1 MKTSSLLVFAVTAL
15 SCWQCSRSQPRG
27 LFPAVLNLASMAKI
41 SSNATCG
48 RNGPEMYCK
57 LVEHVPGR
65 PFRNPQCRVCDL
77 NSRNPKERHPITNAI
92 DGTNRWWQSPSIQN
106 GMDYH
111 YVTVTLDLKQVF
123 QIAYVIIKA
132 ANSPRPGNWILER
145 STDGITYKPWQYYAI
160 TDTECL
166 TRYNIVPRKGNP
178 TYTADDEI
186 ICTSFYSK
194 IHPLEN
200 GEIHTSLINGRP
212 SAEDPSS
219 TLLEFTSTRYIRLTL
234 ERIRTLNADLM
245 TLAYH
250 DAKDIDPIVTRR
262 YYYSLKDISVGGMC
276 ICYGHASAC
285 PLDLVTNT
293 FSCECEHNTCG
304 ESCDRCCPGF
314 HQKPWEAGTFYISN
328 LCEQCNCHGKARD
341 CYYDQNVANR
351 SQSLNIK
358 GEYIGGGVCIEC
370 ANNTTGINC
379 ETCIDEYFRPEW
391 ISPYEPNPCRPCWCN
406 LIGSLHNKCIKD
418 VKQIERGLHPGSCHC
433 KAGYGG
439 DKCDKCAIG
448 FTGYPN
454 CIRCSCFIDGSLNVD
469 PCIGPCI
476 CKANTEGEN
485 CDQCKIGFFDLQSE
499 KYNGCDQC
507 FCSGVS
513 RECES
518 STWTYDNV
526 TDMFDWFLT
535 DLQGISKI
543 LHRQEILD
551 GSQLLQLS
559 INDYGDSRILP
570 PLYYWSAPSAYL
582 GQKLT
587 AYGGKLIFTI
597 SDDSTGH
604 LSHNQKSQIFLE
616 GNGIRINSVDEGI
629 KLDPLT
635 EHTEMIVLRPENFV
649 IHTTKSPVNRKDF
662 MIVLANITR
671 LLIRATYSNDKTA
684 IYRLSSVVLQTANP
698 NSLGQYTAT
707 SVEICRCPPEYF
719 GTSCESCVPGYR
731 RVNSTLYGGIC
742 VPCTC
747 YGHSK
752 YCDDITGECLDCQH
766 DTTGPF
772 CDKCRPGFYGDSTRG
787 TPNDCHPCSCPLL
800 ISTNNFSPTCHLDS
814 RGEIIC
820 DRCPPG
826 YAGPRCDRCSE
837 GFFGRPSKPGGS
849 CQPCQCH
856 GNLDLSVPGS
866 CNSLTGE
873 CLRCI
878 EGTAGQVCDQC
889 AEGFFGDAV
898 VARNCR
904 PCECHV
910 NGSVAEHCDRQT
922 GQCQCKHNVA
932 GRQCDH
938 CLPNC
943 WWDHEKKVCL
953 SCLCSPIGSMSPR
966 CDKTGNCIC
975 KPGFLG
981 KRCDLSR
988 QLYEQ
993 QYHEDSQ
1000 MAKPVQ
1006 SHRRRW
1012 WATGIGGCPRGAYK
1026 PATPSARGS
1035 GTYHLHSSR
1044 GCIPCNC
1051 NSFGSKSF
1059 DCDDKG
1065 QCRCQPGVTG
1075 QKCDRCA
1082 LGFYNFQEG
1091 GCVPCECAH
1100 VGNHCDSETGQCV
1113 CPPNTVGEKCDKCA
1127 VDFWGHSLV
1136 SGCKPCNCS
1145 TAGSLNLQCDD
1156 VTGCCFCRPEF
1167 TGEKCNQCRPGYWD
1181 YPQCRHCNCGL
1192 AGTERRTCDEMGIC
1206 SCAEYKGQCNCK
1218 VNVEGISCDRC
1229 KTGTFA
1235 LHSSNPYGCSSCY
1248 CSGVTSQC
1256 TEAKG
1261 LIRRRLILK
1270 PEQTVLEI
1278 VNKFNDRRTTYGVF
1292 HQHPEIVANVDTVI
1306 KHLLYEPFY
1315 WKLPEQFEGGKL
1327 TAYGGRLRYAI
1338 YFEAREEVGQSTYEP
1353 QIIMRGG
1360 PTREMAVVR
1369 HVSAPQI
1376 GQLTRHEVELT
1387 EHDWK
1392 YDSSPDGRPVSRKD
1406 FMDVLYDIDSI
1417 LIKASYG
1424 TFMRQTRISEISME
1438 VAEASDSYFLAEHA
1452 QQIEQ
1457 CFCPEGYSGLSCQD
1471 CVLGYYRLPLR
1482 STIRGPRPVV
1492 WSCVQCQCNSHS
1504 DICDRKTSLCQ
1515 NCHDNTAG
1523 GHCEVCAPGYY
1534 GIVRGSPNDCRPCAC
1549 PLQISS
1555 NNFSPTCIMEGF
1567 NAYRCDACQEG
1578 YEGQY
1583 CGRCAPGYY
1592 GNPRIEGSS
1601 CVECECDS
1609 IGSLPV
1615 PCDKVTGQC
1624 NCKPGMKGW
1633 TCDRCMEWHV
1643 REGTE
1648 CISCDDECTG
1658 LLLSDLEHLN
1668 QLITRLN
1675 LSGPLPPP
1683 YKMLFRYEN
1692 VSQELKYLMSPQR
1705 APERLLQLA
1714 DSNLDTLI
1722 TEMDELLNRTT
1733 KVSADGEQT
1742 DKDTEKTQ
1750 KRAMELEKSIRNT
1763 LLASQDLKE
1772 KTKKLNETLRI
1783 RDGVTEK
1790 NLQHMQKD
1798 VVKMMAEMRERS
1810 FDKHEEMAEVE
1821 LDAAI
1826 ALLEKVKKMFGDPH
1840 KITQGLKDEVMNKI
1854 ADYKEKFDEA
1864 QELLKEAKEKIEET
1878 NRLSAV
1884 NQKNTTTLEKR
1895 KQAVEGGK
1903 KDTEDVLKE
1912 GHYLVAEAKR
1922 LLEAVFLGLDELAEQ
1937 KNLEPLTT
1945 ELKDK
1950 MDELAAGIHDEK
1962 LPDLVLR
1969 AEYHAA
1975 VLNDS
1980 SGILDGILAEA
1991 KNLSFNATAAF
2002 KAYTN
2007 IKDKIDEAEKIA
2019 KEAKEKAN
2027 QAVRLASGPDGSL
2040 KETAKTSL
2048 QTSFRQ
2054 LNEAKRLGADVKE
2067 KGDNLN
2073 NLQNRLKDG
2082 AIKNKNLLKALN
2094 DTLAKLHAIPN
2105 DASIKIQAAKD
2116 KAKQANDTAKAVLA
2130 EVKDLNQ
2137 NVLGL
2142 QDNCSKLEE
2151 DVAKVNAAINTPA
2164 KTIAEADMKVKELEE
2179 KTDKLLDKLK
2189 PIKNLQD
2196 TLGRNISHIKEL
2208 INQARKHANS
2218 IKVSVSSGGDCI
2230 RTYRPDIKKGTYNS
2244 IVLNVKTAELENLLF
2259 YLGSAK
2265 YTDFLAIEMRKGKVN
2280 FLWDVGSGIGRVE
2293 YPDLI
2298 INDQYWYRIE
2308 ASRFRRNGTVSVRAL
2323 DGPRASI
2330 MPTSYSAVSPEG
2342 YTILDVDEN
2351 AYLFVGGLTGDVKKS
2366 DVVKTTTFSG
2376 CMGETSLDRKPI
2388 GLWNYRD
2395 RQGECKGCIVSPQ
2408 PTDTEGTVQFDGEG
2422 YAGVSRPTRWNPNV
2436 SAIAFKFRTFSS
2448 DALLMYLATKD
2459 LRDFMSVELTDG
2471 RIKVNYDLGSG
2482 TSNVTSSGRHNDG
2495 KWKSFTLSR
2504 ILKQAN
2510 ISIHDAINNKEE
2522 NLVVISPGTN
2532 FGLNLKDN
2540 EKIYFGGLPILQNLR
2555 PEVSLKKYSGCLR
2568 DIEISQSPYNLLS
2581 GTDYLGLTKGCTLE
2595 NVHTVSFHKPGFV
2608 ELQPHSLNVGTEIS
2622 LSFSTKNET
2631 GMILYGSGK
2640 APAQL
2645 RRKRRQTGQVYYAVF
2660 LNRGR
2665 LEAHVSTGAREPRRV
2680 TIKPESG
2687 AFNDGKEHSVRLY
2700 RSKGSLTVQVNEENA
2715 QRQRLPNDQPLNIK
2729 RLFVGGVP
2737 VSFQTSHLRSIIP
2750 FEGCIWNLVVNSVP
2764 LDFAQPVS
2772 FENADIGRCPTLKHS
2787 KPLPEEDEEIE
2798 TATRISAQITVK
2810 PITEL
2815 KRIPTPAP
2823 MTCAFDISPIA
2834 LLKAKHFGLSKNSHV
2849 AMEFDD
2855 TKVKTSLKIEFEI
2868 QTEAESGLV
2877 FYMARINHADFAT
2890 IQIKDGMAQFS
2901 YDLGSG
2907 NASTV
2912 VQRKIND
2919 GKWHK
2924 VRIVRDRKTVTV
2936 TIGLN
2941 TATTVSPKNADIL
2954 DVVGM
2959 IYIGGLPKNY
2969 TTRRIGRVTYSINAC
2984 IRNFKLNDKT
2994 FDLDDP
3000 ISSLDVGVCFLNS
3013 QKGTYFD
3020 GTGFA
3025 KTVARYRVGTDL
3037 RIEFDFRTSQRNAVL
3052 LGISSQS
3059 VDGLGIE
3066 LVNGKVLVNVDNG
3079 AGIFTAVYEP
3089 PHFNGL
3095 CDGQWHNVVVNKIKY
3110 LLELTVDGEKVES
3123 RSSSVTSTAT
3133 DTNDPIFVGGYPDD
3147 MRQLGL
3153 TTNTPFKGCIRNL
3166 KLMKATQ
3173 ALEVDFSKSV
3183 AIKGV
3188 QPLTCP
3194 A

>member
-1 MKTSSLLVFAVTAL
+1 MKTSRLLVFEVTAL
-15 SCWQCSRSQPRG
+15 LCWHCSSGQQRG
-27 LFPAVLNLASMAKI
+27 LFPAVLNLATMAEI
-41 SSNATCG
+41 STNATCG
-48 RNGPEMYCK
+48 QDGPEMYCK

-77 NSRNPKERHPITNAI
+77 KSRNPKERHSITNAI

-106 GMDYH
+106 GMIYH
-111 YVTVTLDLKQVF
+111 YVNITLDLKQVF

-145 STDGITYKPWQYYAI
+145 SIDGITYKPWQYYAI

-166 TRYNIVPRKGNP
+166 TRYNIVPRSGNP
-178 TYTADDEI
+178 TYTSDDEI

-194 IHPLEN
+194 IQPLEN

-219 TLLEFTSTRYIRLTL
+219 TLLEFTSTRYIRLRL

-245 TLAYH
+245 TLAYN

-276 ICYGHASAC
+276 ICYGHANAC
-285 PLDLVTNT
+285 PLDLVTNK
-293 FSCECEHNTCG
+293 FSCKCEHNTCG

-314 HQKPWEAGTFYISN
+314 HQKPWAAGTFYSRTI
-328 LCEQCNCHGKARD
+328 CEQCNCHGQAKD

-351 SQSLNIK
+351 SQSLNIQ
-358 GEYIGGGVCIEC
+358 GEYIGGGVCIGC
-370 ANNTTGINC
+370 AHNTTGINC

-391 ISPYEPNPCRPCWCN
+391 VSPFEPNPCAPCLCN
-406 LIGSLHNKCIKD
+406 IIGSLYKKCIKD
-418 VKQIERGLHPGSCHC
+418 IKHIEGGLLPGSCHC
-433 KAGYGG
+433 KTGYGG
-439 DKCDKCAIG
+439 DKCDKCAFG
-448 FTGYPN
+448 FAGYPN
-454 CIRCSCFIDGSLNVD
+454 CIPCRCRIDGSLNVD
-469 PCIGPCI
+469 PCIGPCT
-476 CKANTEGEN
+476 CKANVEGQN
-485 CDQCKIGFFDLQSE
+485 CDHCKTGFFNLQLE
-499 KYNGCDQC
+499 NYYGCDQC
-507 FCSGVS
+507 FCSGVCS
-513 RECES
+513 ECEAS
-518 STWTYDNV
+518 QWTYNKV
-526 TDMFDWFLT
+526 TNMFDWFLT

-543 LHRQEILD
+543 VPKQETLD
-551 GSQLLQLS
+551 GLLKVN
-559 INDYGDSRILP
+559 INEYEGSRILSRP
-570 PLYYWSAPSAYL
+570 YYWSAPSAYL
-582 GQKLT
+582 GHKLT
-587 AYGGKLIFTI
+587 AHGGKLIFII
-597 SDDSTGH
+597 SADSTGQ
-604 LSHNQKSQIFLE
+604 LSHNQKSQIFFE
-616 GNGIRINSVDEGI
+616 GNGILITNAVEGI
-629 KLDPLT
+629 TLDPLSKQT
-635 EHTEMIVLRPENFV
+635 KMIVLRPENFV
-649 IHTTKSPVNRKDF
+649 IHPTLSPVSRKDF
-662 MIVLANITR
+662 MTVLANITR
-671 LLIRATYSNDKTA
+671 LLIRATYSYDQTA
-684 IYRLSSVVLQTANP
+684 IYRLNSVILQTANP
-698 NSLGQYTAT
+698 NSLGQQTAT
-707 SVEICRCPPEYF
+707 SVEICRCSPEYT
-719 GTSCESCVPGYR
+719 GTSCESCAPGYR
-731 RVNSTLYGGIC
+731 RVNGTLYGGIC
-742 VPCTC
+742 VPCVC
-747 YGHSK
+747 HGHSN
-752 YCDDITGECLDCQH
+752 YCDDVTGECLNCQH

-772 CDKCRPGFYGDSTRG
+772 CAKCWPGFYGDPTRG
-787 TPNDCHPCSCPLL
+787 TASDCHPCSCPLL
-800 ISTNNFSPTCHLDS
+800 ISTNNFSPTCHLDA

-826 YAGPRCDRCSE
+826 YAGSRCDRCSE
-837 GFFGRPSKPGGS
+837 GFFGRPSKPGGL
-849 CQPCQCH
+849 CQPCQCN

-866 CNSLTGE
+866 CNSLTGG

-878 EGTAGQVCDQC
+878 EGISGQFCDQC

-904 PCECHV
+904 SCECHV
-910 NGSVAEHCDRQT
+910 NGSIAELCDKQT

-932 GRQCDH
+932 GRRCDH
-938 CLPNC
+938 CL
-943 WWDHEKKVCL
+943 
-953 SCLCSPIGSMSPR
+953 
-966 CDKTGNCIC
+966 
-975 KPGFLG
+975 
-981 KRCDLSR
+981 
-988 QLYEQ
+988 
-993 QYHEDSQ
+993 
-1000 MAKPVQ
+1000 
-1006 SHRRRW
+1006 
-1012 WATGIGGCPRGAYK
+1012 
-1026 PATPSARGS
+1026 S
-1035 GTYHLHSSR
+1035 GTYLHSSR
-1044 GCIPCNC
+1044 GCVPCNC

-1059 DCDDKG
+1059 DCDTKG
-1065 QCRCQPGVTG
+1065 QCKCQPGVAG

-1091 GCVPCECAH
+1091 GCDRCKCTH

-1127 VDFWGHSLV
+1127 ANFWGHNFV
-1136 SGCKPCNCS
+1136 SGCQPCNC
-1145 TAGSLNLQCDD
+1145 TIVGSLNLQCDD
-1156 VTGCCFCRPEF
+1156 VTGCCFCRPGY
-1167 TGEKCNQCRPGYWD
+1167 TGEKCDRCRAGYWN
-1181 YPQCRHCNCGL
+1181 YPQCRHCDCGL
-1192 AGTERRTCDEMGIC
+1192 AGTESQTCDEAAIC
-1206 SCAEYKGQCNCK
+1206 SCAEYNGQCNCK

-1229 KTGTFA
+1229 KTGSFA
-1235 LHSSNPYGCSSCY
+1235 LYSSNPHGCSSCY
-1248 CSGVTSQC
+1248 CSGVTTQC

-1261 LIRRRLILK
+1261 LIRRRLMLN
-1270 PEQTVLEI
+1270 PDQTVLEI
-1278 VNKFNDRRTTYGVF
+1278 VNKFNNRKTTSGVF
-1292 HQHPEIVANVDTVI
+1292 HQHPEIVANVDAVI

-1315 WKLPEQFEGGKL
+1315 WKLPEQFEGEKL
-1327 TAYGGRLRYAI
+1327 KAYGGKLRYAI

-1360 PTREMAVVR
+1360 PTREMTIVR

-1392 YDSSPDGRPVSRKD
+1392 YDNSPDGRPVSRKD

-1438 VAEASDSYFLAEHA
+1438 VAEASDRYFLAEHA

-1471 CVLGYYRLPLR
+1471 CVPGYYRTPLR
-1482 STIRGPRPVV
+1482 STIRGPRPVM
-1492 WSCVQCQCNSHS
+1492 WSCVQCQCNGHS
-1504 DICDRKTSLCQ
+1504 DICDQKTSICQ
-1515 NCHDNTAG
+1515 NCRDNTAG
-1523 GHCEVCAPGYY
+1523 VRCEVCAPGYY
-1534 GIVRGSPNDCRPCAC
+1534 GTVRGSPNDCRPCAC

-1555 NNFSPTCIMEGF
+1555 NNFSPTCVMEGH

-1583 CGRCAPGYY
+1583 CDRCLSGYY

-1601 CVECECDS
+1601 CIQCECDP

-1615 PCDKVTGQC
+1615 PCDKATGQC

-1633 TCDRCMEWHV
+1633 NCDSCTEWHV
-1643 REGTE
+1643 RVGTK

-1658 LLLSDLEHLN
+1658 LLLNDLEHLN

-1675 LSGPLPPP
+1675 LSGPFPPP
-1683 YKMLFRYEN
+1683 YKVLYRYEN

-1742 DKDTEKTQ
+1742 DKDTEKTH
-1750 KRAMELEKSIRNT
+1750 KRAMDLEKSIGYT
-1763 LLASQDLKE
+1763 VLSSQDLKE

-1783 RDGVTEK
+1783 KDGVTEK

-1798 VVKMMAEMRERS
+1798 VEKMMAEMRGKS
-1810 FDKHEEMAEVE
+1810 FDKHEEMAEDE
-1821 LDAAI
+1821 LDAAS

-1840 KITQGLKDEVMNKI
+1840 KTTRGLKDEVMNKLT
-1854 ADYKEKFDEA
+1854 DYKDKFNEA
-1864 QELLKEAKEKIEET
+1864 EELLKEAREKIKET

-1884 NQKNTTTLEKR
+1884 NQKNMTALEKR
-1895 KQAVEGGK
+1895 RQAVEAGK
-1903 KDTEDVLKE
+1903 KDTEDVLNE
-1912 GHYLVAEAKR
+1912 GHNLVAEAKR
-1922 LLEAVFLGLDELAEQ
+1922 LLEEIALGLDELERQ
-1937 KNLEPLTT
+1937 KQLELPIS
-1945 ELKDK
+1945 ELKNKIDV
-1950 MDELAAGIHDEK
+1950 LAAGIHDEK
-1962 LPDLVLR
+1962 LPELVLR
-1969 AEYHAA
+1969 AEDHAA

-2007 IKDKIDEAEKIA
+2007 IKDKIDEAEKVA
-2019 KEAKEKAN
+2019 KEAKDTAN

-2040 KETAKTSL
+2040 KETAKGSL
-2048 QTSFRQ
+2048 QRSFRR
-2054 LNEAKRLGADVKE
+2054 LNEAKRLGEDVKE

-2073 NLQNRLKDG
+2073 SLQNRLNDG
-2082 AIKNKNLLKALN
+2082 AAKNKNLLKALN
-2094 DTLAKLHAIPN
+2094 DTLAKLYAIPK
-2105 DASIKIQAAKD
+2105 DASTKIQAAKD
-2116 KAKQANDTAKAVLA
+2116 KAKQANDTANAVLA
-2130 EVKDLNQ
+2130 EIKDLNQ
-2137 NVLGL
+2137 NLLGL
-2142 QDNCSKLEE
+2142 QDNCSKLKD
-2151 DVAKVNAAINTPA
+2151 DVAKANAAVDMPA
-2164 KTIAEADMKVKELEE
+2164 KTISDADMKVKELEE
-2179 KTDKLLDKLK
+2179 KTDKLLNKLK

-2196 TLGRNISHIKEL
+2196 TLGKNISHIKEL

-2244 IVLNVKTAELENLLF
+2244 IVLNVKTPELENLLF

-2280 FLWDVGSGIGRVE
+2280 FLWDVGSGVGRVE

-2330 MPTSYSAVSPEG
+2330 VPATYSAVSPEG
-2342 YTILDVDEN
+2342 YTILDVDEK
-2351 AYLFVGGLTGDVKKS
+2351 AYLFVGGLTGEVKKS

-2395 RQGECKGCIVSPQ
+2395 RQGECKGCVVSPQ

-2422 YAGVSRPTRWNPNV
+2422 YAAVGRPTRWNPNV
-2436 SAIAFKFRTFSS
+2436 SAIVFKFRTFTS

-2459 LRDFMSVELTDG
+2459 LRDFMSVELADG
-2471 RIKVNYDLGSG
+2471 RIKMSYDLGSG
-2482 TSNVTSSGRHNDG
+2482 AVNVTSRRRHNDG

-2510 ISIHDAINNKEE
+2510 VSIRDMINNEEE
-2522 NLVVISPGTN
+2522 NLVIVSPGTN
-2532 FGLNLKDN
+2532 FGLNLKAD
-2540 EKIYFGGLPILQNLR
+2540 EKIYFGGLPILQNLSMKAR
-2555 PEVSLKKYSGCLR
+2555 PEVNLKKYGGCLR

-2581 GTDYLGLTKGCTLE
+2581 GTDYLGLTKGCILE
-2595 NVHTVSFHKPGFV
+2595 NVYTVSFHKPGFV
-2608 ELQPHSLNVGTEIS
+2608 ELQPHSLNIGTEIS

-2640 APAQL
+2640 TPAQL
-2645 RRKRRQTGQVYYAVF
+2645 QRKRRQTGQVYYAVF

-2665 LEAHVSTGAREPRRV
+2665 LEVHIATGTREHRRV

-2687 AFNDGKEHSVRLY
+2687 VFNDGKEHSVRLQ
-2700 RSKGSLTVQVNEENA
+2700 RSKGLLIVQVNEERA
-2715 QRQRLPNDQPLNIK
+2715 QRQRLPNDLPLSIK

-2737 VSFQTSHLRSIIP
+2737 ASFQVSQLRSITP
-2750 FEGCIWNLVVNSVP
+2750 FEGCIWNLVINSVP

-2772 FENADIGRCPTLKHS
+2772 FEHADIGRCPTLKPS
-2787 KPLPEEDEEIE
+2787 KTLPDEPE
-2798 TATRISAQITVK
+2798 TVEITVK

-2815 KRIPTPAP
+2815 SKIPTPAP
-2823 MTCAFDISPIA
+2823 DVHLAELRNSKLATDHGSILNTCAVDIPPVA
-2834 LLKAKHFGLSKNSHV
+2834 LRRAKHFGLSRNSHV

-2855 TKVKTSLKIEFEI
+2855 TKVKTRLIIEFEI

-2890 IQIKDGMAQFS
+2890 IQIIDGMAHFS

-2907 NASTV
+2907 NANTV
-2912 VQRKIND
+2912 VQKKIND
-2919 GKWHK
+2919 GEWHK
-2924 VRIVRDRKTVTV
+2924 VRIVRDRKRATV

-2941 TATTVSPKNADIL
+2941 VATTVTPKNADIL

-2969 TTRRIGRVTYSINAC
+2969 TTRRIGRVVYSINAC
-2984 IRNFKLNDKT
+2984 IRNFKLNNKT
-2994 FDLDDP
+2994 FDLNNP
-3000 ISSLDVGVCFLNS
+3000 TSSLDVGTCFLNS
-3013 QKGTYFD
+3013 QRGNYFD

-3025 KTVARYRVGTDL
+3025 KAVARYRVGTDL
-3037 RIEFDFRTSQRNAVL
+3037 RIEFDFRTVQRDAVL
-3052 LGISSQS
+3052 LGISSQR

-3066 LVNGKVLVNVDNG
+3066 LVGGKIFVYVDNG
-3079 AGIFTAVYEP
+3079 AGIFAVVFEP

-3095 CDGQWHNVVVNKIKY
+3095 CQGQWHNVVVNKIKY
-3110 LLELTVDGEKVES
+3110 RLELIVDGEKVES
-3123 RSSSVTSTAT
+3123 RSPSVTSTAT

-3147 MRQLGL
+3147 MKQLAL
-3153 TTNTPFKGCIRNL
+3153 TINTPFKGCIRNL
-3166 KLMKATQ
+3166 KLTKATQ
-3173 ALEVDFSKSV
+3173 TLEIDFSKAV
-3183 AIKGV
+3183 ELQGV

>member
-1 MKTSSLLVFAVTAL
+1 MKTSRLLVFAVTAL
-15 SCWQCSRSQPRG
+15 LCWHCSSGQQRG
-27 LFPAVLNLASMAKI
+27 LFPAVLNLATMAEI
-41 SSNATCG
+41 STNATCG
-48 RNGPEMYCK
+48 QNGPEMYCK

-77 NSRNPKERHPITNAI
+77 SSGNPKERHPITNAI

-106 GMDYH
+106 GMEYH
-111 YVTVTLDLKQVF
+111 YVTITLDLKQVF

-132 ANSPRPGNWILER
+132 ANSPRPGNWILEH
-145 STDGITYKPWQYYAI
+145 SIDGITYKPWQYYAV

-166 TRYNIVPRKGNP
+166 TRYNIVPRPGNP
-178 TYTADDEI
+178 TYTSDDEI

-194 IHPLEN
+194 IQPLEN

-219 TLLEFTSTRYIRLTL
+219 TLLEFTSTRYIRLRL

-245 TLAYH
+245 TLAYN
-250 DAKDIDPIVTRR
+250 DPKDIDPIVTRR

-285 PLDLVTNT
+285 PLDLVTNK
-293 FSCECEHNTCG
+293 FSCKCEHNTCG

-314 HQKPWEAGTFYISN
+314 HQKPWEAGTFYSRK

-358 GEYIGGGVCIEC
+358 GEYIGGGVCIDC

-391 ISPYEPNPCRPCWCN
+391 VSPFEPNPCLPCLCN

-418 VKQIERGLHPGSCHC
+418 IKRMEGGLLPGSCHC

-439 DKCDKCAIG
+439 DKCDRCAFG
-448 FTGYPN
+448 FTGYPSCVQCN
-454 CIRCSCFIDGSLNVD
+454 CSIDGSLNDD

-485 CDQCKIGFFDLQSE
+485 CDQCKTGFFNLQSE
-499 KYNGCDQC
+499 NYHGCDQC
-507 FCSGVS
+507 FCSGIS
-513 RECES
+513 SECDS
-518 STWTYDNV
+518 SQWTYDNV

-535 DLQGISKI
+535 NLEGISKI
-543 LHRQEILD
+543 LPRQQNVD
-551 GSQLLQLS
+551 GLLQVN
-559 INDYGDSRILP
+559 INEYERNRILLQP
-570 PLYYWSAPSAYL
+570 YYWSAPSAYL

-597 SDDSTGH
+597 SADSTGY

-616 GNGIRINSVDEGI
+616 GNGILISNGVERIE
-629 KLDPLT
+629 LDPLT
-635 EHTEMIVLRPENFV
+635 DHTKMIVLRPENFV
-649 IHTTKSPVNRKDF
+649 IHSTMSLVNRKDF
-662 MIVLANITR
+662 MTVLANITR
-671 LLIRATYSNDKTA
+671 LLIRATYSYDQTA
-684 IYRLSSVVLQTANP
+684 IYRLSSVILQTANP
-698 NSLGQYTAT
+698 NSLGQHTAT
-707 SVEICRCPPEYF
+707 SVEICHCTPEYS
-719 GTSCESCVPGYR
+719 GTSCESCAPRYR
-731 RVNSTLYGGIC
+731 RVNGTLYGGIC
-742 VPCTC
+742 EPCVC
-747 YGHSK
+747 YGHSN
-752 YCDDITGECLDCQH
+752 YCDDVTGECLNCLH

-772 CDKCRPGFYGDSTRG
+772 CDKCRSGFYGDTTRG

-800 ISTNNFSPTCHLDS
+800 IPTNNFSPTCHLDS

-826 YAGPRCDRCSE
+826 YSGSRCDRCSE
-837 GFFGRPSKPGGS
+837 GFFGRPSKPGGL
-849 CQPCQCH
+849 CQPCLCN

-878 EGTAGQVCDQC
+878 EGISGQFCDEC
-889 AEGFFGDAV
+889 AEGFFGDAI

-910 NGSVAEHCDRQT
+910 NGSVAELCDKQT

-932 GRQCDH
+932 GRKCDH
-938 CLPNC
+938 CL
-943 WWDHEKKVCL
+943 
-953 SCLCSPIGSMSPR
+953 
-966 CDKTGNCIC
+966 
-975 KPGFLG
+975 
-981 KRCDLSR
+981 
-988 QLYEQ
+988 
-993 QYHEDSQ
+993 
-1000 MAKPVQ
+1000 
-1006 SHRRRW
+1006 
-1012 WATGIGGCPRGAYK
+1012 
-1026 PATPSARGS
+1026 S
-1035 GTYHLHSSR
+1035 GTYLHSSR

-1065 QCRCQPGVTG
+1065 RCRCQPGVAG

-1082 LGFYNFQEG
+1082 PGFHNFQEG

-1127 VDFWGHSLV
+1127 AHFWGHNFA
-1136 SGCKPCNCS
+1136 SGCKPCNC
-1145 TAGSLNLQCDD
+1145 TIEGSLNLQCDD

-1167 TGEKCNQCRPGYWD
+1167 TGEKCDRCRAGYWN
-1181 YPQCRHCNCGL
+1181 YPQCRLCDCGL
-1192 AGTERRTCDEMGIC
+1192 AGTESQTCDEVGIC
-1206 SCAEYKGQCNCK
+1206 SCAVYNGQCNCK

-1229 KTGTFA
+1229 KTGAFA
-1235 LHSSNPYGCSSCY
+1235 LYSSNPHGCSSCY
-1248 CSGVTSQC
+1248 CSGVTTQC

-1261 LIRRRLILK
+1261 LIHRRLMLK
-1270 PEQTVLEI
+1270 SDQTVLEI
-1278 VNKFNDRRTTYGVF
+1278 VNKFNDRKTTSGVF
-1292 HQHPEIVANVDTVI
+1292 HQHPEIVANVGIVI

-1315 WKLPEQFEGGKL
+1315 WKLPEQFEGEKL
-1327 TAYGGRLRYAI
+1327 MAYGGKLRYAI

-1360 PTREMAVVR
+1360 PTREMTVVR

-1387 EHDWK
+1387 EHEWK
-1392 YDSSPDGRPVSRKD
+1392 YDNSPDGRPVSRKD

-1424 TFMRQTRISEISME
+1424 TFMRQTRISEISLE

-1457 CFCPEGYSGLSCQD
+1457 CFCPESYSGLSCQD
-1471 CVLGYYRLPLR
+1471 CALGYYRTSLR
-1482 STIRGPRPVV
+1482 STIRGPRPMV
-1492 WSCVQCQCNSHS
+1492 WNCVPCQCNGHS
-1504 DICDRKTSLCQ
+1504 ETCDRKTSICQ
-1515 NCHDNTAG
+1515 NCRDNTAG
-1523 GHCEVCAPGYY
+1523 GHCEVCAPAYY

-1555 NNFSPTCIMEGF
+1555 NNFSPTCIMEGH

-1583 CGRCAPGYY
+1583 CDRCAPGYY

-1601 CVECECDS
+1601 CIQCECDPF
-1609 IGSLPV
+1609 GSLPV
-1615 PCDKVTGQC
+1615 PCDKATGQC
-1624 NCKPGMKGW
+1624 KCKPGMKGW
-1633 TCDRCMEWHV
+1633 TCDSCMEWHV
-1643 REGTE
+1643 REGTK

-1658 LLLSDLEHLN
+1658 LLLNDLEHLN

-1675 LSGPLPPP
+1675 LSGPFPPP
-1683 YKMLFRYEN
+1683 YKVLYRYEN

-1742 DKDTEKTQ
+1742 DKDTEKTY
-1750 KRAMELEKSIRNT
+1750 KRAMELENSIRYT
-1763 LLASQDLKE
+1763 VLASEDLKE
-1772 KTKKLNETLRI
+1772 KTIKLNETLRI
-1783 RDGVTEK
+1783 KDGVTEK
-1790 NLQHMQKD
+1790 NLQYMQKHIE
-1798 VVKMMAEMRERS
+1798 KMIAEMRERS
-1810 FDKHEEMAEVE
+1810 FEKHEEMAEDE
-1821 LDAAI
+1821 LEAAS
-1826 ALLEKVKKMFGDPH
+1826 ALLEKVKKMFDDPH
-1840 KITQGLKDEVMNKI
+1840 KTTGGLKDELMNKL
-1854 ADYKEKFDEA
+1854 ADYKDKFDEA
-1864 QELLKEAKEKIEET
+1864 QELLKEAQEKIKQT
-1878 NRLSAV
+1878 NHLSAV
-1884 NQKNTTTLEKR
+1884 NQKNMTALEKR
-1895 KQAVEGGK
+1895 KQGVEDSK
-1903 KDTEDVLKE
+1903 KDTEDILNE

-1922 LLEAVFLGLDELAEQ
+1922 LLEAVSLGLDDLEEQ
-1937 KNLEPLTT
+1937 KHLEHLIT

-1950 MDELAAGIHDEK
+1950 MDALAAGIHDDK
-1962 LPDLVLR
+1962 LPELVLH

-1975 VLNDS
+1975 ELNDS

-2007 IKDKIDEAEKIA
+2007 IKDKIDEAEKVA
-2019 KEAKEKAN
+2019 KEAKDTAN

-2040 KETAKTSL
+2040 KETAKSSL
-2048 QTSFRQ
+2048 QRSFRQ

-2067 KGDNLN
+2067 KGDDLN
-2073 NLQNRLKDG
+2073 NLQNRLNDG
-2082 AIKNKNLLKALN
+2082 TAKNKGLLKALN
-2094 DTLAKLHAIPN
+2094 DSLVKFHAIPK
-2105 DASIKIQAAKD
+2105 DASTKIQAAKD
-2116 KAKQANDTAKAVLA
+2116 KAKQANDTANAVLA
-2130 EVKDLNQ
+2130 EIKDLNQ
-2137 NVLGL
+2137 NLLGL
-2142 QDNCSKLEE
+2142 QDNCSKLK
-2151 DVAKVNAAINTPA
+2151 DDIAKANAAINTPA
-2164 KTIAEADMKVKELEE
+2164 KTIADADMKVKELED
-2179 KTDKLLDKLK
+2179 KTDKLLNKLK

-2196 TLGRNISHIKEL
+2196 TLGKNISHIKEL

-2244 IVLNVKTAELENLLF
+2244 IVLNVKTSELENLLF

-2280 FLWDVGSGIGRVE
+2280 FLWDVGSGVGRVE

-2330 MPTSYSAVSPEG
+2330 MPTTYSAVSPEG

-2351 AYLFVGGLTGDVKKS
+2351 AYLFVGGLTGEVKKS

-2376 CMGETSLDRKPI
+2376 CMGETYLDRKPI

-2395 RQGECKGCIVSPQ
+2395 RQGECKGCVVSPQ

-2422 YAGVSRPTRWNPNV
+2422 YAAVGRPTRWNPNM
-2436 SAIAFKFRTFSS
+2436 SAIIFKFRTFTS

-2471 RIKVNYDLGSG
+2471 RIKVSYDLGSG
-2482 TSNVTSSGRHNDG
+2482 AANVTSRGRHNDG
-2495 KWKSFTLSR
+2495 KWKTFTLSR

-2510 ISIHDAINNKEE
+2510 ISIRDTTSNKEE
-2522 NLVVISPGTN
+2522 NLVIISSGTN
-2532 FGLNLKDN
+2532 FGLNLKSS
-2540 EKIYFGGLPILQNLR
+2540 EKIYFGGLPLLQNLR
-2555 PEVSLKKYSGCLR
+2555 PEVNLKKYSGCLR

-2581 GTDYLGLTKGCTLE
+2581 GTDYLGLTKGCILE

-2608 ELQPHSLNVGTEIS
+2608 ELQPHALNVGTEIS

-2640 APAQL
+2640 ASAQL

-2665 LEAHVSTGAREPRRV
+2665 LEVHIATGTREHRRV
-2680 TIKPESG
+2680 TIKPESVV
-2687 AFNDGKEHSVRLY
+2687 FNDGKEHSVRLH
-2700 RSKGSLTVQVNEENA
+2700 RSKGLLVVQVNEEKA
-2715 QRQRLPNDQPLNIK
+2715 QRQRLPNDLPLNIK

-2737 VSFQTSHLRSIIP
+2737 VSFQVSQLRSITP
-2750 FEGCIWNLVVNSVP
+2750 FEGCIWNLVINSVP

-2772 FENADIGRCPTLKHS
+2772 FEHADIGRCPTLKPS
-2787 KPLPEEDEEIE
+2787 KPLPDEETE
-2798 TATRISAQITVK
+2798 TAEITVK

-2815 KRIPTPAP
+2815 EKIPTPAP
-2823 MTCAFDISPIA
+2823 NTCAVDISPVT
-2834 LLKAKHFGLSKNSHV
+2834 LLRAKRFGLSKNSHI

-2855 TKVKTSLKIEFEI
+2855 TKVKTRLIIEFEI

-2890 IQIKDGMAQFS
+2890 IQVKDGMAHFS

-2907 NASTV
+2907 NASTI
-2912 VQRKIND
+2912 VQKKIND
-2919 GKWHK
+2919 GEWHK
-2924 VRIVRDRKTVTV
+2924 VRIVRDRKRVTV

-2941 TATTVSPKNADIL
+2941 VATTVSPKNADIL

-2969 TTRRIGRVTYSINAC
+2969 TTRRIGRVVYSINGC
-2984 IRNFKLNDKT
+2984 LRNFKLNNNT
-2994 FDLDDP
+2994 FDLNNP
-3000 ISSLDVGVCFLNS
+3000 TSSLDVGVCFLNS
-3013 QKGTYFD
+3013 QRGNYFD

-3025 KTVARYRVGTDL
+3025 KAVAHYRVGTDL
-3037 RIEFDFRTSQRNAVL
+3037 RIEFDFRTSQRDAVL
-3052 LGISSQS
+3052 LGISSQR

-3066 LVNGKVLVNVDNG
+3066 LVGGKIFVHVDNG

-3089 PHFNGL
+3089 SHFNGL
-3095 CDGQWHNVVVNKIKY
+3095 CQGQWHNVVVNKIKY
-3110 LLELTVDGEKVES
+3110 RLELIVDGEKVES
-3123 RSSSVTSTAT
+3123 RSLSVTSTAT
-3133 DTNDPIFVGGYPDD
+3133 DTNDPIFVGGYPGD
-3147 MRQLGL
+3147 MKQLAL
-3153 TTNTPFKGCIRNL
+3153 TIDTPFKGCIRNL
-3166 KLMKATQ
+3166 KLTKGTQ
-3173 ALEVDFSKSV
+3173 TLEVDFSKAV
-3183 AIKGV
+3183 ELQGV

>member
-1 MKTSSLLVFAVTAL
+1 MKTSHLLVFAVTAL
-15 SCWQCSRSQPRG
+15 LCWHCSSGQQRG
-27 LFPAVLNLASMAKI
+27 LFPAVLNLATMAEI
-41 SSNATCG
+41 SANATCG
-48 RNGPEMYCK
+48 QDGPEMYCK

-65 PFRNPQCRVCDL
+65 PFRNPQCRLCDL
-77 NSRNPKERHPITNAI
+77 KSRNPKERHPIANAI

-106 GMDYH
+106 GMGYH
-111 YVTVTLDLKQVF
+111 YVTITLDLKQVF

-145 STDGITYKPWQYYAI
+145 SIDGITYKPWQYYAI

-166 TRYNIVPRKGNP
+166 TRYNIVPRPGNP
-178 TYTADDEI
+178 TYTSDDEI

-194 IHPLEN
+194 IQPLEN
-200 GEIHTSLINGRP
+200 GEIHASLINGRP

-219 TLLEFTSTRYIRLTL
+219 TLLEFTSTRYIRLRL

-245 TLAYH
+245 TLAYN

-285 PLDLVTNT
+285 PLDLVANK
-293 FSCECEHNTCG
+293 FSCKCEHNTCG
-304 ESCDRCCPGF
+304 DSCDRCCPGF
-314 HQKPWEAGTFYISN
+314 HQKPWEAGTFYSSK
-328 LCEQCNCHGKARD
+328 LCEQCNCHGKARA
-341 CYYDQNVANR
+341 CYYDQDVANR
-351 SQSLNIK
+351 SQSLNIQ
-358 GEYIGGGVCIEC
+358 GEYIGGGVCIGC
-370 ANNTTGINC
+370 ANKTTGINC

-391 ISPYEPNPCRPCWCN
+391 VSPHEPNPCIRCLCN
-406 LIGSLHNKCIKD
+406 LIGSLHKKCIKD
-418 VKQIERGLHPGSCHC
+418 IKHIEAGLLPGSCHC

-439 DKCDKCAIG
+439 DKCDRCAFG

-454 CIRCSCFIDGSLNVD
+454 CIPCGCRIDGSLNVD
-469 PCIGPCI
+469 PCIGRCI
-476 CKANTEGEN
+476 CKVNAEGEN
-485 CDQCKIGFFDLQSE
+485 CDRCKAGFFNLQLE
-499 KYNGCDQC
+499 NYYGCDQC
-507 FCSGVS
+507 FCSGIS
-513 RECES
+513 SQCEAS
-518 STWTYDNV
+518 QWTYNNV

-535 DLQGISKI
+535 DVQGISKI
-543 LHRQEILD
+543 LPRQD
-551 GSQLLQLS
+551 GLLQVN
-559 INDYGDSRILP
+559 INKYEDIRILARP
-570 PLYYWSAPSAYL
+570 YYWSAPSAYL
-582 GQKLT
+582 GHKLT

-597 SDDSTGH
+597 SPDSTGQ
-604 LSHNQKSQIFLE
+604 LSHNQKSQVFLE
-616 GNGIRINSVDEGI
+616 GNGILISSDVDGI
-629 KLDPLT
+629 HPYPLT
-635 EHTEMIVLRPENFV
+635 KHVEMIILRPENFV
-649 IHTTKSPVNRKDF
+649 IHSTQSPVNRNDF
-662 MIVLANITR
+662 MTVLANITR
-671 LLIRATYSNDKTA
+671 LLIRATSSYDQTA
-684 IYRLSSVVLQTANP
+684 IYRLSSVILQTANP
-698 NSLGQYTAT
+698 NSLGQHTAT
-707 SVEICRCPPEYF
+707 SVEICRCPPEYS
-719 GTSCESCVPGYR
+719 GTSCESCAPGYR
-731 RVNSTLYGGIC
+731 RVNGTLYGGIC
-742 VPCTC
+742 VPCVC
-747 YGHSK
+747 YGHSN
-752 YCDDITGECLDCQH
+752 YCDAVTGECLNCQH
-766 DTTGPF
+766 DTTGPS
-772 CDKCRPGFYGDSTRG
+772 CDGCRPGFYGDPTRG
-787 TPNDCHPCSCPLL
+787 TPSDCHPCSCPLL

-820 DRCPPG
+820 DRCLPG
-826 YAGPRCDRCSE
+826 YAGSRCDRCSE
-837 GFFGRPSKPGGS
+837 GFFGRPNKPGGL
-849 CQPCQCH
+849 CQPCQCN

-873 CLRCI
+873 CLHCI
-878 EGTAGQVCDQC
+878 EGISGQFCDQC

-898 VARNCR
+898 GARNCR
-904 PCECHV
+904 SCECHV
-910 NGSVAEHCDRQT
+910 NGSIAELCDKQT
-922 GQCQCKHNVA
+922 GQCQCKHNVI
-932 GRQCDH
+932 GRRCDH
-938 CLPNC
+938 CL
-943 WWDHEKKVCL
+943 
-953 SCLCSPIGSMSPR
+953 
-966 CDKTGNCIC
+966 
-975 KPGFLG
+975 
-981 KRCDLSR
+981 
-988 QLYEQ
+988 
-993 QYHEDSQ
+993 
-1000 MAKPVQ
+1000 
-1006 SHRRRW
+1006 
-1012 WATGIGGCPRGAYK
+1012 
-1026 PATPSARGS
+1026 S
-1035 GTYHLHSSR
+1035 GTYLHSSR

-1065 QCRCQPGVTG
+1065 QCRCQPGVAG

-1127 VDFWGHSLV
+1127 ANFWGHNFV
-1136 SGCKPCNCS
+1136 SGCKPCSCA

-1167 TGEKCNQCRPGYWD
+1167 TGEKCDRCRAGYWS
-1181 YPQCRHCNCGL
+1181 YPQCRHCGCGL
-1192 AGTERRTCDEMGIC
+1192 AGTESRSCDEAGIC
-1206 SCAEYKGQCNCK
+1206 SCAEYNGQCNCK

-1229 KTGTFA
+1229 KTGAFA
-1235 LHSSNPYGCSSCY
+1235 LHSSNPHGCSSCY
-1248 CSGVTSQC
+1248 CSGVTTQC

-1261 LIRRRLILK
+1261 LIRRRLTLN

-1278 VNKFNDRRTTYGVF
+1278 VNKFNDRKTTSGVF
-1292 HQHPEIVANVDTVI
+1292 HQHPEIVANVDIVI

-1315 WKLPEQFEGGKL
+1315 WKLPEQFEGEKL
-1327 TAYGGRLRYAI
+1327 KAYGGKLRYAI

-1360 PTREMAVVR
+1360 PTREMTIVR

-1392 YDSSPDGRPVSRKD
+1392 YDNSPDGRPVSRKD

-1424 TFMRQTRISEISME
+1424 TFMRQTRISEISVE
-1438 VAEASDSYFLAEHA
+1438 VAEVSGSYFLAERA

-1471 CVLGYYRLPLR
+1471 CVLGYYRTP
-1482 STIRGPRPVV
+1482 TIRGPRPVV
-1492 WSCVQCQCNSHS
+1492 WSCVQCQCNGHS
-1504 DICDRKTSLCQ
+1504 DICDGKTSICQ
-1515 NCHDNTAG
+1515 NCRDNTAG

-1555 NNFSPTCIMEGF
+1555 NNFSPTCVMEGHS
-1567 NAYRCDACQEG
+1567 AYRCDACQEG
-1578 YEGQY
+1578 YEGQH
-1583 CGRCAPGYY
+1583 CDRCSPGYY

-1601 CVECECDS
+1601 CM
-1609 IGSLPV
+1609 
-1615 PCDKVTGQC
+1615 Q
-1624 NCKPGMKGW
+1624 
-1633 TCDRCMEWHV
+1633 
-1643 REGTE
+1643 
-1648 CISCDDECTG
+1648 SCDDECTG
-1658 LLLSDLEHLN
+1658 LLLNDLEHLN
-1668 QLITRLN
+1668 QLIARLN
-1675 LSGPLPPP
+1675 LSGPFPPP
-1683 YKMLFRYEN
+1683 YKVLYRYEN

-1742 DKDTEKTQ
+1742 DKDTEKTH
-1750 KRAMELEKSIRNT
+1750 KRAMELEKSIRYT
-1763 LLASQDLKE
+1763 MLSSQDLKE
-1772 KTKKLNETLRI
+1772 RTKKLNETLRI
-1783 RDGVTEK
+1783 KDGVTEK

-1798 VVKMMAEMRERS
+1798 VEKIMAELRGKS
-1810 FDKHEEMAEVE
+1810 FDKHEEMAEDE
-1821 LDAAI
+1821 LDAAG
-1826 ALLEKVKKMFGDPH
+1826 ALLERVKKMFGDPH
-1840 KITQGLKDEVMNKI
+1840 KTTRDLKDEIMNKL
-1854 ADYKEKFDEA
+1854 ADYKDKFDEA
-1864 QELLKEAKEKIEET
+1864 QELLKEAQEKIKET

-1884 NQKNTTTLEKR
+1884 NQKNMTAVEKR
-1895 KQAVEGGK
+1895 KQAVEAGK

-1922 LLEAVFLGLDELAEQ
+1922 LLEEISLGLDELEEQ
-1937 KNLEPLTT
+1937 EHLEPLTT
-1945 ELKDK
+1945 ELKNKIDA
-1950 MDELAAGIHDEK
+1950 LAAGIHNEK

-2007 IKDKIDEAEKIA
+2007 IKDKIDEAEKVARAA
-2019 KEAKEKAN
+2019 KDIAN
-2027 QAVRLASGPDGSL
+2027 QAVKLASGPDGSL
-2040 KETAKTSL
+2040 KETAKGSL
-2048 QTSFRQ
+2048 QRSFRQ
-2054 LNEAKRLGADVKE
+2054 LNEAKRLGGDVKE

-2073 NLQNRLKDG
+2073 SLQNRLNDG
-2082 AIKNKNLLKALN
+2082 ATKNKNLLKALN
-2094 DTLAKLHAIPN
+2094 DTLAKLHAIPK

-2116 KAKQANDTAKAVLA
+2116 KAKQANDTANAVLA
-2130 EVKDLNQ
+2130 EIKDLNQ
-2137 NVLGL
+2137 NLLGL
-2142 QDNCSKLEE
+2142 QDNCSKLKD
-2151 DVAKVNAAINTPA
+2151 DVAKANAAINTPA
-2164 KTIAEADMKVKELEE
+2164 KTIADADMKVKELEE
-2179 KTDKLLDKLK
+2179 KTDKLLNKLK

-2196 TLGRNISHIKEL
+2196 TLGKNISHIKEL

-2244 IVLNVKTAELENLLF
+2244 IVLNVKTSELENLLF

-2280 FLWDVGSGIGRVE
+2280 FLWDVGSGVGRVE
-2293 YPDLI
+2293 YPDLV

-2330 MPTSYSAVSPEG
+2330 MPATYSAVSPEG

-2351 AYLFVGGLTGDVKKS
+2351 AYLFVGGLTGEVKKS

-2395 RQGECKGCIVSPQ
+2395 RQGECKGCVVSPQ

-2422 YAGVSRPTRWNPNV
+2422 YAAVGRPTRWNPNV
-2436 SAIAFKFRTFSS
+2436 SAIVFKFRTFTS

-2459 LRDFMSVELTDG
+2459 LRDFMSVELADG
-2471 RIKVNYDLGSG
+2471 RIKVSYDLGSG
-2482 TSNVTSSGRHNDG
+2482 AVNVTSRGRHNDG

-2510 ISIHDAINNKEE
+2510 ISIRDIINNKEE
-2522 NLVVISPGTN
+2522 SLVVISPGTN
-2532 FGLNLKDN
+2532 FGLNLKAD

-2555 PEVSLKKYSGCLR
+2555 PEVNLKKYSGCLR

-2581 GTDYLGLTKGCTLE
+2581 GADYLGLTKGCILE
-2595 NVHTVSFHKPGFV
+2595 NVYTVSFHKPGFV
-2608 ELQPHSLNVGTEIS
+2608 ELQPHSLNIGTEIS

-2665 LEAHVSTGAREPRRV
+2665 LEVHIATGTREHRRV

-2687 AFNDGKEHSVRLY
+2687 VFNDGKEHSVRLQ
-2700 RSKGSLTVQVNEENA
+2700 RSKGLLVVQVNEERA
-2715 QRQRLPNDQPLNIK
+2715 QRQRLPSDLPLNIK

-2737 VSFQTSHLRSIIP
+2737 VSFQVSQLRSIMH
-2750 FEGCIWNLVVNSVP
+2750 FEGCIWNLVINSVP

-2772 FENADIGRCPTLKHS
+2772 FEHAEIGRCPTLKHS
-2787 KPLPEEDEEIE
+2787 KPPPDEETE
-2798 TATRISAQITVK
+2798 TAEITVK
-2810 PITEL
+2810 PITES
-2815 KRIPTPAP
+2815 KIIPTPAP
-2823 MTCAFDISPIA
+2823 DVHLSELRNSKLATDHGSILNACAVDSPPVA
-2834 LLKAKHFGLSKNSHV
+2834 LLRAKRFGLSRNSHV

-2855 TKVKTSLKIEFEI
+2855 TKVKTRLIIEFEI
-2868 QTEAESGLV
+2868 QTKAESGLV

-2890 IQIKDGMAQFS
+2890 IQIKDGMAHFS

-2907 NASTV
+2907 NASTA
-2912 VQRKIND
+2912 VQKKIND
-2919 GKWHK
+2919 GEWHK
-2924 VRIVRDRKTVTV
+2924 VRIVRERKRVTV

-2941 TATTVSPKNADIL
+2941 VATTVSPKTADIL

-2959 IYIGGLPKNY
+2959 IYIGGLPKSY
-2969 TTRRIGRVTYSINAC
+2969 TTRRIGRVVYSIDAC
-2984 IRNFKLNDKT
+2984 IRNFKLNNKT
-2994 FDLDDP
+2994 FDLDEP
-3000 ISSLDVGVCFLNS
+3000 TSSLDVGVCFFNS
-3013 QKGTYFD
+3013 QSGNYFD

-3025 KTVARYRVGTDL
+3025 KAVARYRVGTDL
-3037 RIEFDFRTSQRNAVL
+3037 RIEFDFRTSHRDAVL
-3052 LGISSQS
+3052 LGISSQR

-3066 LVNGKVLVNVDNG
+3066 LVNGKIYVYVDNG
-3079 AGIFTAVYEP
+3079 AGIFTAVYDP

-3095 CDGQWHNVVVNKIKY
+3095 CQGHWHNVVVNKIKY
-3110 LLELTVDGEKVES
+3110 RLELIVDGEKVES
-3123 RSSSVTSTAT
+3123 RSASVTSTAT

-3147 MRQLGL
+3147 MKQLAL
-3153 TTNTPFKGCIRNL
+3153 TINTPFKGCIRNL
-3166 KLMKATQ
+3166 KLTKGTQ
-3173 ALEVDFSKSV
+3173 TLEVDFSKAV
-3183 AIKGV
+3183 ELQGV

>member
-1 MKTSSLLVFAVTAL
+1 MKTSRLLVFEVTAL
-15 SCWQCSRSQPRG
+15 LCWHCSSGQQRG
-27 LFPAVLNLASMAKI
+27 LFPAVLNLATMAEI
-41 SSNATCG
+41 STNATCG
-48 RNGPEMYCK
+48 QDGPEMYCK

-77 NSRNPKERHPITNAI
+77 KSRNPKERHSITNAI

-106 GMDYH
+106 GMIYH
-111 YVTVTLDLKQVF
+111 YVNITLDLKQVF

-145 STDGITYKPWQYYAI
+145 SIDGITYKPWQYYAI

-166 TRYNIVPRKGNP
+166 TRYNIVPRSGNP
-178 TYTADDEI
+178 TYTSDDEI

-194 IHPLEN
+194 IQPLEN

-219 TLLEFTSTRYIRLTL
+219 TLLEFTSTRYIRLRL

-245 TLAYH
+245 TLAYN

-276 ICYGHASAC
+276 ICYGHANAC
-285 PLDLVTNT
+285 PLDLVTNK
-293 FSCECEHNTCG
+293 FSCKCEHNTCG

-314 HQKPWEAGTFYISN
+314 HQKPWAAGTFYSRTI
-328 LCEQCNCHGKARD
+328 CEQCNCHGQAKD

-351 SQSLNIK
+351 SQSLNIQ
-358 GEYIGGGVCIEC
+358 GEYIGGGVCIGC
-370 ANNTTGINC
+370 AHNTTGINC

-391 ISPYEPNPCRPCWCN
+391 VSPFEPNPCAPCLCN
-406 LIGSLHNKCIKD
+406 IIGSLYKKCIKD
-418 VKQIERGLHPGSCHC
+418 IKHIEGGLLPGSCHC
-433 KAGYGG
+433 KTGYGG
-439 DKCDKCAIG
+439 DKCDKCAFG
-448 FTGYPN
+448 FAGYPN
-454 CIRCSCFIDGSLNVD
+454 CIPCRCRIDGSLNVD
-469 PCIGPCI
+469 PCIGPCT
-476 CKANTEGEN
+476 CKANVEGQN
-485 CDQCKIGFFDLQSE
+485 CDHCKTGFFNLQLE
-499 KYNGCDQC
+499 NYYGCDQC
-507 FCSGVS
+507 FCSGVCS
-513 RECES
+513 ECEAS
-518 STWTYDNV
+518 QWTYNKV
-526 TDMFDWFLT
+526 TNMFDWFLT

-543 LHRQEILD
+543 VPKQETLD
-551 GSQLLQLS
+551 GLLKVN
-559 INDYGDSRILP
+559 INEYEGSRILSRP
-570 PLYYWSAPSAYL
+570 YYWSAPSAYL
-582 GQKLT
+582 GHKLT
-587 AYGGKLIFTI
+587 AHGGKLIFII
-597 SDDSTGH
+597 SADSTGQ
-604 LSHNQKSQIFLE
+604 LSHNQKSQIFFE
-616 GNGIRINSVDEGI
+616 GNGILITNAVEGI
-629 KLDPLT
+629 TLDPLSKQT
-635 EHTEMIVLRPENFV
+635 KMIVLRPENFV
-649 IHTTKSPVNRKDF
+649 IHPTLSPVSRKDF
-662 MIVLANITR
+662 MTVLANITR
-671 LLIRATYSNDKTA
+671 LLIRATYSYDQTA
-684 IYRLSSVVLQTANP
+684 IYRLNSVILQTANP
-698 NSLGQYTAT
+698 NSLGQQTAT
-707 SVEICRCPPEYF
+707 SVEICRCSPEYT
-719 GTSCESCVPGYR
+719 GTSCESCAPGYR
-731 RVNSTLYGGIC
+731 RVNGTLYGGIC
-742 VPCTC
+742 VPCVC
-747 YGHSK
+747 HGHSN
-752 YCDDITGECLDCQH
+752 YCDDVTGECLNCQH

-772 CDKCRPGFYGDSTRG
+772 CAKCWPGFYGDPTRG
-787 TPNDCHPCSCPLL
+787 TASDCHPCSCPLL
-800 ISTNNFSPTCHLDS
+800 ISTNNFSPTCHLDA

-826 YAGPRCDRCSE
+826 YAGSRCDRCSE
-837 GFFGRPSKPGGS
+837 GFFGRPSKPGGL
-849 CQPCQCH
+849 CQPCQCN

-866 CNSLTGE
+866 CNSLTGG

-878 EGTAGQVCDQC
+878 EGISGQFCDQC

-904 PCECHV
+904 SCECHV
-910 NGSVAEHCDRQT
+910 NGSIAELCDKQT

-932 GRQCDH
+932 GRRCDH
-938 CLPNC
+938 CL
-943 WWDHEKKVCL
+943 
-953 SCLCSPIGSMSPR
+953 
-966 CDKTGNCIC
+966 
-975 KPGFLG
+975 
-981 KRCDLSR
+981 
-988 QLYEQ
+988 
-993 QYHEDSQ
+993 
-1000 MAKPVQ
+1000 
-1006 SHRRRW
+1006 
-1012 WATGIGGCPRGAYK
+1012 
-1026 PATPSARGS
+1026 S
-1035 GTYHLHSSR
+1035 GTYLHSSR
-1044 GCIPCNC
+1044 GCVPCNC

-1059 DCDDKG
+1059 DCDTKG
-1065 QCRCQPGVTG
+1065 QCKCQPGVAG

-1091 GCVPCECAH
+1091 GCDRCKCTH

-1127 VDFWGHSLV
+1127 ANFWGHNFV
-1136 SGCKPCNCS
+1136 SGCQPCNC
-1145 TAGSLNLQCDD
+1145 TIVGSLNLQCDD
-1156 VTGCCFCRPEF
+1156 VTGCCFCRPGY
-1167 TGEKCNQCRPGYWD
+1167 TGEKCDRCRAGYWN
-1181 YPQCRHCNCGL
+1181 YPQCRHCDCGL
-1192 AGTERRTCDEMGIC
+1192 AGTESQTCDEAAIC
-1206 SCAEYKGQCNCK
+1206 SCAEYNGQCNCK

-1229 KTGTFA
+1229 KTGSFA
-1235 LHSSNPYGCSSCY
+1235 LYSSNPHGCSSCY
-1248 CSGVTSQC
+1248 CSGVTTQC

-1261 LIRRRLILK
+1261 LIRRRLMLN
-1270 PEQTVLEI
+1270 PDQTVLEI
-1278 VNKFNDRRTTYGVF
+1278 VNKFNNRKTTSGVF
-1292 HQHPEIVANVDTVI
+1292 HQHPEIVANVDAVI

-1315 WKLPEQFEGGKL
+1315 WKLPEQFEGEKL
-1327 TAYGGRLRYAI
+1327 KAYGGKLRYAI

-1360 PTREMAVVR
+1360 PTREMTIVR

-1392 YDSSPDGRPVSRKD
+1392 YDNSPDGRPVSRKD

-1438 VAEASDSYFLAEHA
+1438 VAEASDRYFLAEHA

-1471 CVLGYYRLPLR
+1471 CVPGYYRTPLR
-1482 STIRGPRPVV
+1482 STIRGPRPVM
-1492 WSCVQCQCNSHS
+1492 WSCVQCQCNGHS
-1504 DICDRKTSLCQ
+1504 DICDQKTSICQ
-1515 NCHDNTAG
+1515 NCRDNTAG
-1523 GHCEVCAPGYY
+1523 VRCEVCAPGYY
-1534 GIVRGSPNDCRPCAC
+1534 GTVRGSPNDCRPCAC

-1555 NNFSPTCIMEGF
+1555 NNFSPTCVMEGH

-1583 CGRCAPGYY
+1583 CDRCLSGYY

-1601 CVECECDS
+1601 CIQCECDP

-1615 PCDKVTGQC
+1615 PCDKATGQC

-1633 TCDRCMEWHV
+1633 NCDSCTEWHV
-1643 REGTE
+1643 RVGTK

-1658 LLLSDLEHLN
+1658 LLLNDLEHLN

-1675 LSGPLPPP
+1675 LSGPFPPP
-1683 YKMLFRYEN
+1683 YKVLYRYEN

-1742 DKDTEKTQ
+1742 DKDTEKTH
-1750 KRAMELEKSIRNT
+1750 KRAMDLEKSIGYT
-1763 LLASQDLKE
+1763 VLSSQDLKE

-1783 RDGVTEK
+1783 KDGVTEK

-1798 VVKMMAEMRERS
+1798 VEKMMAEMRGKS
-1810 FDKHEEMAEVE
+1810 FDKHEEMAEDE
-1821 LDAAI
+1821 LDAAS

-1840 KITQGLKDEVMNKI
+1840 KTTRGLKDEVMNKLT
-1854 ADYKEKFDEA
+1854 DYKDKFNEA
-1864 QELLKEAKEKIEET
+1864 EELLKEAREKIKET

-1884 NQKNTTTLEKR
+1884 NQKNMTALEKR
-1895 KQAVEGGK
+1895 RQAVEAGK
-1903 KDTEDVLKE
+1903 KDTEDVLNE
-1912 GHYLVAEAKR
+1912 GHNLVAEAKR
-1922 LLEAVFLGLDELAEQ
+1922 LLEEIALGLDELERQ
-1937 KNLEPLTT
+1937 KQLELPIS
-1945 ELKDK
+1945 ELKNKIDV
-1950 MDELAAGIHDEK
+1950 LAAGIHDEK
-1962 LPDLVLR
+1962 LPELVLR
-1969 AEYHAA
+1969 AEDHAA

-2007 IKDKIDEAEKIA
+2007 IKDKIDEAEKVA
-2019 KEAKEKAN
+2019 KEAKDTAN

-2040 KETAKTSL
+2040 KETAKGSL
-2048 QTSFRQ
+2048 QRSFRR
-2054 LNEAKRLGADVKE
+2054 LNEAKRLGEDVKE

-2073 NLQNRLKDG
+2073 SLQNRLNDG
-2082 AIKNKNLLKALN
+2082 AAKNKNLLKALN
-2094 DTLAKLHAIPN
+2094 DTLAKLYAIPK
-2105 DASIKIQAAKD
+2105 DASTKIQAAKD
-2116 KAKQANDTAKAVLA
+2116 KAKQANDTANAVLA
-2130 EVKDLNQ
+2130 EIKDLNQ
-2137 NVLGL
+2137 NLLGL
-2142 QDNCSKLEE
+2142 QDNCSKLKD
-2151 DVAKVNAAINTPA
+2151 DVAKANAAVDMPA
-2164 KTIAEADMKVKELEE
+2164 KTISDADMKVKELEE
-2179 KTDKLLDKLK
+2179 KTDKLLNKLK

-2196 TLGRNISHIKEL
+2196 TLGKNISHIKEL

-2244 IVLNVKTAELENLLF
+2244 IVLNVKTPELENLLF

-2280 FLWDVGSGIGRVE
+2280 FLWDVGSGVGRVE

-2330 MPTSYSAVSPEG
+2330 VPATYSAVSPEG
-2342 YTILDVDEN
+2342 YTILDVDEK
-2351 AYLFVGGLTGDVKKS
+2351 AYLFVGGLTGEVKKS

-2395 RQGECKGCIVSPQ
+2395 RQGECKGCVVSPQ

-2422 YAGVSRPTRWNPNV
+2422 YAAVGRPTRWNPNV
-2436 SAIAFKFRTFSS
+2436 SAIVFKFRTFTS

-2459 LRDFMSVELTDG
+2459 LRDFMSVELADG
-2471 RIKVNYDLGSG
+2471 RIKMSYDLGSG
-2482 TSNVTSSGRHNDG
+2482 AVNVTSRRRHNDG

-2510 ISIHDAINNKEE
+2510 VSIRDMINNEEE
-2522 NLVVISPGTN
+2522 NLVIVSPGTN
-2532 FGLNLKDN
+2532 FGLNLKAD

-2555 PEVSLKKYSGCLR
+2555 PEVNLKKYGGCLR

-2581 GTDYLGLTKGCTLE
+2581 GTDYLGLTKGCILE
-2595 NVHTVSFHKPGFV
+2595 NVYTVSFHKPGFV
-2608 ELQPHSLNVGTEIS
+2608 ELQPHSLNIGTEIS

-2640 APAQL
+2640 TPAQL
-2645 RRKRRQTGQVYYAVF
+2645 QRKRRQTGQVYYAVF

-2665 LEAHVSTGAREPRRV
+2665 LEVHIATGTREHRRV

-2687 AFNDGKEHSVRLY
+2687 VFNDGKEHSVRLQ
-2700 RSKGSLTVQVNEENA
+2700 RSKGLLIVQVNEERA
-2715 QRQRLPNDQPLNIK
+2715 QRQRLPNDLPLSIK

-2737 VSFQTSHLRSIIP
+2737 ASFQVSQLRSITP
-2750 FEGCIWNLVVNSVP
+2750 FEGCIWNLVINSVP

-2772 FENADIGRCPTLKHS
+2772 FEHADIGRCPTLKPS
-2787 KPLPEEDEEIE
+2787 KTLPDEPE
-2798 TATRISAQITVK
+2798 TVEITVK

-2815 KRIPTPAP
+2815 SKIPTPAP
-2823 MTCAFDISPIA
+2823 DVHLAELRNSKLATDHGSILNTCAVDIPPVA
-2834 LLKAKHFGLSKNSHV
+2834 LRRAKHFGLSRNSHV

-2855 TKVKTSLKIEFEI
+2855 TKVKTRLIIEFEI

-2890 IQIKDGMAQFS
+2890 IQIIDGMAHFS

-2907 NASTV
+2907 NANTV
-2912 VQRKIND
+2912 VQKKIND
-2919 GKWHK
+2919 GEWHK
-2924 VRIVRDRKTVTV
+2924 VRIVRDRKRATV

-2941 TATTVSPKNADIL
+2941 VATTVTPKNADIL

-2969 TTRRIGRVTYSINAC
+2969 TTRRIGRVVYSINAC
-2984 IRNFKLNDKT
+2984 IRNFKLNNKT
-2994 FDLDDP
+2994 FDLNNP
-3000 ISSLDVGVCFLNS
+3000 TSSLDVGTCFLNS
-3013 QKGTYFD
+3013 QRGNYFD

-3025 KTVARYRVGTDL
+3025 KAVARYRVGTDL
-3037 RIEFDFRTSQRNAVL
+3037 RIEFDFRTVQRDAVL
-3052 LGISSQS
+3052 LGISSQR

-3066 LVNGKVLVNVDNG
+3066 LVGGKIFVYVDNG
-3079 AGIFTAVYEP
+3079 AGIFAVVFEP

-3095 CDGQWHNVVVNKIKY
+3095 CQGQWHNVVVNKIKY
-3110 LLELTVDGEKVES
+3110 RLELIVDGEKVES
-3123 RSSSVTSTAT
+3123 RSPSVTSTAT

-3147 MRQLGL
+3147 MKQLAL
-3153 TTNTPFKGCIRNL
+3153 TINTPFKGCIRNL
-3166 KLMKATQ
+3166 KLTKATQ
-3173 ALEVDFSKSV
+3173 TLEIDFSKAV
-3183 AIKGV
+3183 ELQGV

>member
-1601 CVECECDS
+1601 CVE
-1609 IGSLPV
+1609 
-1615 PCDKVTGQC
+1615 
-1624 NCKPGMKGW
+1624 
-1633 TCDRCMEWHV
+1633 
-1643 REGTE
+1643 
-1648 CISCDDECTG
+1648 SCDDECTG

-2540 EKIYFGGLPILQNLR
+2540 EKIYFGGLPILQNLSMKAR

>member
-938 CLPNC
+938 CL
-943 WWDHEKKVCL
+943 
-953 SCLCSPIGSMSPR
+953 
-966 CDKTGNCIC
+966 
-975 KPGFLG
+975 
-981 KRCDLSR
+981 
-988 QLYEQ
+988 
-993 QYHEDSQ
+993 
-1000 MAKPVQ
+1000 
-1006 SHRRRW
+1006 
-1012 WATGIGGCPRGAYK
+1012 
-1026 PATPSARGS
+1026 S